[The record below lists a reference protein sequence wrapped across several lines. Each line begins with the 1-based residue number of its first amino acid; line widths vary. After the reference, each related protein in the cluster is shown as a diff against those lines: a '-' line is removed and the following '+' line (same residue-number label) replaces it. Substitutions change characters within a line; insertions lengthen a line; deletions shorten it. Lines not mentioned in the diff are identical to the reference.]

1 MAYNMEFES
10 RTQMACMN
18 FKNLFEWFQPVL
30 SLEDSTVT
38 HVCVCVVQVC
48 MCLCVLDGGCYEFCN
63 VCNVM
68 FTLGISLIPAIC
80 LRLCMFL
87 LKVCQLERK
96 K

>member
-38 HVCVCVVQVC
+38 HVCVCVCSAGVYVPVC
-48 MCLCVLDGGCYEFCN
+48 VGWG
-63 VCNVM
+63 
-68 FTLGISLIPAIC
+68 
-80 LRLCMFL
+80 L
-87 LKVCQLERK
+87 L
-96 K
+96 